1 MVGSIDGAGNGTF
14 EGVGVEGF
22 GDGTEFGNIEGTFDG
37 IFDGLTVGKGTG
49 IEVGLS
55 EEAGTATRDG
65 SMVGIFVVGTGV
77 DFLEGLSVGNAE
89 GYGGEPRV
97 GALAGD
103 RVELASRLETVTDG
117 DCVCV
122 GSSVGAITGDI
133 VSGSST
139 SIMVIEFDEND
150 AV

>member
-77 DFLEGLSVGNAE
+77 DFLEG
-89 GYGGEPRV
+89 
-97 GALAGD
+97 
-103 RVELASRLETVTDG
+103 
-117 DCVCV
+117 
-122 GSSVGAITGDI
+122 SSVGSIGLTVDVGFEGNDGEA
-133 VSGSST
+133 VGSQST
-139 SIMVIEFDEND
+139 STTVEHSLE
-150 AV
+150 